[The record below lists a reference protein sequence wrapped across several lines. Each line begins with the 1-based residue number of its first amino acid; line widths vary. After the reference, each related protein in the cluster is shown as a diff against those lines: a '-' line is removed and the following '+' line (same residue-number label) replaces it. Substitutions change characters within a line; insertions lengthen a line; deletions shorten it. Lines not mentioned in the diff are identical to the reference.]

1 MPTEIAAGFND
12 MTVLTEDGVDVFI
25 LNLDDLEDVP
35 PYYVDVAGRRFAY
48 SSITFP
54 VKGQSAQLPRFIRT
68 TEAEGKLVIMV
79 ERKQRYLAYIHDPS
93 AETDDEE

>member
-25 LNLDDLEDVP
+25 LNLDELDDVP
-35 PYYVDVAGRRFAY
+35 PYYLDVAGRRFAY
-48 SSITFP
+48 SAITFP

-68 TEAEGKLVIMV
+68 TEADGKLVIMV
-79 ERKQRYLAYIHDPS
+79 ERKQRYLAYIHDPAAP
-93 AETDDEE
+93 AEEE

>member
-25 LNLDDLEDVP
+25 LNLDELDDVP
-35 PYYVDVAGRRFAY
+35 PYYLDVAGRRFAY
-48 SSITFP
+48 SAITFP

-68 TEAEGKLVIMV
+68 TEADGKLVIMV
-79 ERKQRYLAYIHDPS
+79 ERKQRYLAYIHDPA
-93 AETDDEE
+93 AEADEAE

>member
-25 LNLDDLEDVP
+25 LNLDELDDVP
-35 PYYVDVAGRRFAY
+35 PYYLDVAGRRFAY
-48 SSITFP
+48 SAITFP

-68 TEAEGKLVIMV
+68 TEADGKLVIMV
-79 ERKQRYLAYIHDPS
+79 ERKERYLAYIPDPAAP
-93 AETDDEE
+93 AEEE